1 MSKRV
6 YLSIDISVIPEQED
20 TPVSLRIQVSAATVK
35 ALHTRLQQAY
45 LKDDVRVVRR
55 TTVLIDLLVHH
66 VPMAVLCERWRLSVS
81 CLYDWQ
87 KAFLLRGLDSLI
99 SRHSGGR
106 PEKLTPSQ
114 KKRLVELIE
123 AGPLVV
129 GCETACWNSVLI
141 RVLIWREFG
150 VLYNRHYVC
159 TLLHNLGFSFQKA
172 RFVSDHLDAAKR
184 LAWLQDKWPAI
195 VGAAKRCKG
204 LILFEDEASF
214 AQWGSLSYTWARRG
228 HQPEVPTSGKRKGYK
243 VFGAIEYFSG
253 RLFYRGIEGRF
264 NSESYQGFLQMIMA
278 QTSEHLFLI
287 HDGARYH
294 TSAATQA
301 FLAAHSDRITEHPLP
316 SYSPDYNP
324 IEYLWK
330 KTKQRA
336 THNKYF
342 NEFTALTVSVDKA
355 LAYFAT
361 HPEEVRG
368 LSLAFMCRVRYL
380 PLRTISSP
388 SGLWRL
394 SYIPFPTTHPHCR
407 PSSMRH
413 LSSHS
418 RWNGSPPAFLRSPDA
433 WKSFVTAWMTT
444 W

>member
-1 MSKRV
+1 V
-6 YLSIDISVIPEQED
+6 SI
-20 TPVSLRIQVSAATVK
+20 RIQLSRATVK
-35 ALHTRLQQAY
+35 DLHRRLQSAY
-45 LKDDVRVVRR
+45 QHDDVRLVRR
-55 TTVLIDLLVHH
+55 TTVLIDWFVHH
-66 VPMAVLCERWRLSVS
+66 MSVEGLSERWGLSAS
-81 CLYDWQ
+81 CIYGWRQD
-87 KAFLLRGLDSLI
+87 FLLHGVDSLVY
-99 SRHSGGR
+99 HHGGGR
-106 PEKLTPSQ
+106 QPKLTPQ
-114 KKRLVELIE
+114 QRRRLVELIE

-129 GCETACWNSVLI
+129 GFETACWNSVLI

-159 TLLHNLGFSFQKA
+159 TLLHNLGFSVQKA
-172 RFVSDHLDAAKR
+172 RFVSDHLDQAKR

-195 VGAAKRCKG
+195 VGAAKRGKG

-253 RLFYRGIEGRF
+253 RLFSQGIEGRF
-264 NSESYQGFLQMIMA
+264 NSESYQAFLQMILA
-278 QTSEHLFLI
+278 QTTEHLFLI

-294 TSAATQA
+294 TRASTQA
-301 FLAAHSDRITEHPLP
+301 FLAAHRDRLTEHPLP

-342 NEFTALTVSVDKA
+342 KEFTALTISVEKA

-361 HPEEVRG
+361 HPEEVLG
-368 LSLAFMCRVRYL
+368 LLGRYCEE
-380 PLRTISSP
+380 
-388 SGLWRL
+388 SGLAL
-394 SYIPFPTTHPHCR
+394 TQ
-407 PSSMRH
+407 
-413 LSSHS
+413 
-418 RWNGSPPAFLRSPDA
+418 AA
-433 WKSFVTAWMTT
+433 
-444 W
+444 

>member
-1 MSKRV
+1 MR
-6 YLSIDISVIPEQED
+6 I
-20 TPVSLRIQVSAATVK
+20 RIQLSTATVK
-35 ALHTRLQQAY
+35 ALQSRLQQAY
-45 LKDDVRVVRR
+45 RKDDVRLVRR
-55 TTVLIDLLVHH
+55 LTVLLDLLVHH
-66 VPMAVLCERWRLSVS
+66 VPVSVVCERWGLSPS

-87 KAFLLRGLDSLI
+87 KAFMMRGMDSLLY
-99 SRHSGGR
+99 RHSGGR
-106 PEKLTPSQ
+106 PEKLTARQ

-129 GCETACWNSVLI
+129 GLETACWNSVLI

-172 RFVSDHLDAAKR
+172 RFVSDHLDAATR
-184 LAWLQDKWPAI
+184 LAWLQDTWPAI
-195 VGAAKRCKG
+195 VRAAKRCKG

-214 AQWGSLSYTWARRG
+214 AQWGSLSYTWSRRG
-228 HQPEVPTSGKRKGYK
+228 HQPEVATSGKRKGSK

-253 RLFYRGIEGRF
+253 RLFYQGIEGRF
-264 NSESYQGFLQMIMA
+264 NSESYQAFLQMIMA
-278 QTSEHLFLI
+278 QTPEHLFLI

-294 TSAATQA
+294 TSASTKT
-301 FLAAHSDRITEHPLP
+301 FLAAHSARITEYPLP

-342 NEFTALTVSVDKA
+342 KEFAELTVSVEKA

-361 HPEEVRG
+361 HPDTVFGLFGRYCEE
-368 LSLAFMCRVRYL
+368 
-380 PLRTISSP
+380 
-388 SGLWRL
+388 SGLEL
-394 SYIPFPTTHPHCR
+394 KQ
-407 PSSMRH
+407 
-413 LSSHS
+413 
-418 RWNGSPPAFLRSPDA
+418 AA
-433 WKSFVTAWMTT
+433 
-444 W
+444 